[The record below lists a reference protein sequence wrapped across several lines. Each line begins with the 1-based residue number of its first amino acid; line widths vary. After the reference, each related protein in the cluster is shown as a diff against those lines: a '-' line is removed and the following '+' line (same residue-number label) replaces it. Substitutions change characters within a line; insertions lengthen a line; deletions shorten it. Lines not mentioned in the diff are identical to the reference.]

1 MKLLSIIYL
10 LAIFIVIFLYK
21 FSSINL
27 IWVLGYLIILLLSG
41 LIPKKLNIQLI
52 ISIIILT
59 GLILLYKND
68 QISTVLSAFLML
80 ISGLPGIILYT
91 VVYLTNQYI
100 IKSTIISSA
109 LAGLSILTLVF
120 LIILHALKTFFD
132 KLVKY
137 TWFLL
142 GIDLIPI
149 IVDLVITIIMTYL
162 VFSHISTLYPIVQN
176 WINNLINPK

>member
-80 ISGLPGIILYT
+80 I
-91 VVYLTNQYI
+91 
-100 IKSTIISSA
+100 
-109 LAGLSILTLVF
+109 VF

-149 IVDLVITIIMTYL
+149 IIDLVITIIMTYL